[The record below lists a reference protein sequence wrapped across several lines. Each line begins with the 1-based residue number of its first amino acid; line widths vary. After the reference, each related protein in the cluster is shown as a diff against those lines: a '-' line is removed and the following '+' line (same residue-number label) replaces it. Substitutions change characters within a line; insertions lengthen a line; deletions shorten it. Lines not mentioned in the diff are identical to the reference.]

1 MKKRHIA
8 MLSLGALMACTLG
21 LGVFTACDEGGGD
34 AVKPSEYL
42 DGINYYYGDGN
53 DVHLQGWFVSENNDA
68 WKVEEGVSDG
78 GSTVTKLGFNKNT
91 ANNSFSVQIDGEYS
105 DFKYLNITMR
115 AEARGSDRAIAA
127 HLSVANPIPQK
138 DHLNVLGSDLY
149 FDVSADVYTTYTFL
163 VPSVSR
169 QTLDVADYV
178 RLAPDPGIQNT
189 GTTLYTGDIYVKDCW
204 FSKEAP
210 ADGVTPVDDTWR
222 TEAWCG
228 YTVTRGGAD
237 SEATISYEHPADW
250 SRFYRPVPLEEV
262 FLEDGTVNNMLRIRF
277 TSDAV
282 TVGDVTLEDSVEQFQ
297 VGLWGDPDPT
307 SDAQFW
313 QSWFGQYSSYGF
325 ANGSHSSAAT
335 MTVEKDE
342 ETGIITLTC
351 QAAPAL
357 IGLAGN
363 FEEQLW
369 ICFNLESQPQGGEP
383 GGPPGY
389 IAENTPFDGVG
400 QMTILSSEFYYDE
413 TMPEY
418 REPIENESGWSQN
431 GVGAYVISSE
441 KAGVMANVTFD
452 NISPTAWSC
461 LAYDA
466 NSGGKTVAVLTLRN
480 NGSEK
485 VLYGIDWNS
494 EANRQYGFLE
504 AGETKEVRL
513 ENASASGVIN
523 FFLDSCYDANDP
535 SRLPDKEEY
544 SGDVDIISLTYEEGD
559 APVVPVTP
567 GWAGAAVY
575 TVSEEDGITNVVYE
589 GIAPSGWTC
598 IAYDTADANGRTA
611 AVLTIRNNGTEK
623 VLYGIDWNDQNAR
636 VYGFLEAGE
645 TKEVRVENA
654 SAGGVINF
662 FLDSCYDANDPTRL
676 PDKEE
681 YSGDVD
687 IVSLTYEEGDA
698 PVVPVTPGWSGADV
712 YTVSEE
718 NGITNVVYEGIAP
731 SGWTCIA
738 YDTADANG
746 KTAAILTIRNNG
758 TEKVLYGID
767 WNDQNARVYGFL
779 EAGETKEVRVENAS
793 ASGPINFFIDSCYDA
808 NDPARLP
815 EKDSYSGNVDILS
828 LVYADGPAPVVPSDS
843 AWAGAAVYTV
853 SEEDGVTNV
862 TYEGVAPQDWTCIS
876 YGVTDA
882 IRRPVVFLTVRNN
895 GEKKML
901 YGIDLDNADA
911 RVYGYLEPGEIKQ
924 LRLESAEAYT
934 VINFFLDSC
943 YYGAPYE
950 SYTDSYS
957 GSIDILALEF
967 AAEDEVIDITANTDK
982 VFPTGRVKLTW
993 AAANGADV
1001 TVSCTKDGAP
1011 AEDMTPVFGEYMT
1024 ITELGTYVFTFEA
1037 DGAVTAVWVVRCV
1050 ERPIYIPDPEP
1061 DPEPESAW
1069 VDSGTGSFDITP
1081 AVDGSVQVTYD
1092 KTEGPRDWSCV
1103 TFDASDKIKD
1113 YNTVVVTLWNN
1124 GSVPAYV
1131 GVNWGSDT
1139 DTYATERKYVTIAAG
1154 AEKTIEVPYYGS
1166 TLSRAIDASV
1176 NIFIDSCYASETDK
1190 PTTFS
1195 GSVTIVSV
1203 DFLNKEPA
1211 ETSPWSGAGVYTVTA
1226 EEGVS
1231 NITYSDV
1238 LPTGWTCVSYQVSDE
1253 ERQNTVIVTL
1263 RNNGTEKVLYGIN
1276 LDDPKARVYGYL
1288 EAGETKEVKVQSAN
1302 AYTAIDLFLDSC
1314 YYGDPY
1320 APEKDSYSGNVD
1332 ILGVKF
1338 TAEQPEEPEEPDD
1351 PEPEEPVQSIW
1362 RTDAANLSISGN
1374 TVTLNALP
1382 IDAWQNINTDI
1393 SLSGECT
1400 ITLSITNRTGAIAKF
1415 KLSAM
1420 KDTESGWADLEGNGT
1435 TVCWMEIPADATYE
1449 LTITVSATDAPLAKH
1464 LMLMID
1470 CWATGDKVTETGGDC
1485 PAGPYSGT
1493 VELGEL
1499 NIETSAPE
1507 VPSEEDITASLTFEK
1522 AAETDPTTIN
1532 GTTLSWEN
1540 LTVGSWDAGFKAEYD
1555 LDDYRLAIVINIRNT
1570 SDHTV
1575 RFYAAART
1583 ADWGA
1588 SAFGETRVVAE
1599 SGESVVLTIFLTG
1612 EQPSQVGLIVLY
1624 GEIWETWDTESYD
1637 QRPADENGDYLT
1649 TVSGSMEIVSVK
1661 VS

>member
-342 ETGIITLTC
+342 ETGVITLTC

-418 REPIENESGWSQN
+418 REPVVNESGWSQN
-431 GVGAYVISSE
+431 GVGAYIISSE

-466 NSGGKTVAVLTLRN
+466 SSGGKTVAVLTLRN

-494 EANRQYGFLE
+494 EANRQYGFIE

-544 SGDVDIISLTYEEGD
+544 SGDVDIVSLTYEEGD
-559 APVVPVTP
+559 TPVVPVTP

-575 TVSEEDGITNVVYE
+575 TVSEED
-589 GIAPSGWTC
+589 
-598 IAYDTADANGRTA
+598 
-611 AVLTIRNNGTEK
+611 
-623 VLYGIDWNDQNAR
+623 
-636 VYGFLEAGE
+636 
-645 TKEVRVENA
+645 
-654 SAGGVINF
+654 
-662 FLDSCYDANDPTRL
+662 
-676 PDKEE
+676 
-681 YSGDVD
+681 
-687 IVSLTYEEGDA
+687 
-698 PVVPVTPGWSGADV
+698 
-712 YTVSEE
+712 
-718 NGITNVVYEGIAP
+718 GITNVVYEGIAP

-843 AWAGAAVYTV
+843 AWTGAAIYTV
-853 SEEDGVTNV
+853 SEKDGVTNV

-950 SYTDSYS
+950 SYADSYS

-1069 VDSGTGSFDITP
+1069 TQNGNNAYDFSEQS
-1081 AVDGSVQVTYD
+1081 DGSLTVTYS
-1092 KTEGPRDWSCV
+1092 ENGPAEWSCL
-1103 TFDASDKIKD
+1103 AYDKD
-1113 YNTVVVTLWNN
+1113 EADGYLYAVVTLRNDGTVKVLYGIDWNN
-1124 GSVPAYV
+1124 AE
-1131 GVNWGSDT
+1131 D
-1139 DTYATERKYVTIAAG
+1139 RKYGFIEPGDTVIVEVSKPNARSAAG
-1154 AEKTIEVPYYGS
+1154 PI
-1166 TLSRAIDASV
+1166 
-1176 NIFIDSCYASETDK
+1176 NIFIDSCYGAGYASEK
-1190 PTTFS
+1190 PKSFS
-1195 GSVTIVSV
+1195 GRVTIRSVTYSNETTV
-1203 DFLNKEPA
+1203 EPA
-1211 ETSPWSGAGVYTVTA
+1211 PESPWTANSNYFTADGNTITFEGLPIGSWTGVTQSVSLTEAGTYVLFVT
-1226 EEGVS
+1226 
-1231 NITYSDV
+1231 NNSDHWMKFKFNP
-1238 LPTGWTCVSYQVSDE
+1238 LDE
-1253 ERQNTVIVTL
+1253 
-1263 RNNGTEKVLYGIN
+1263 NGN
-1276 LDDPKARVYGYL
+1276 LDGDNGPASWMEIPSRATYELSFTLTADQASRTKQFILLIDCWVSGDTVY
-1288 EAGETKEVKVQSAN
+1288 ETKEPCPA
-1302 AYTAIDLFLDSC
+1302 
-1314 YYGDPY
+1314 GPY
-1320 APEKDSYSGNVD
+1320 DGSITVSEWMLKE
-1332 ILGVKF
+1332 
-1338 TAEQPEEPEEPDD
+1338 EQPEEPDD
-1351 PEPEEPVQSIW
+1351 PEPEEPAVPVAEWKCGAPGHPYTFTNNDGTWTIEY
-1362 RTDAANLSISGN
+1362 ANSPQWTSMDTAFVYTAQMTSVLKIPVTNNNDFVIKVRFDTMKNDENGFW
-1374 TVTLNALP
+1374 VTLL
-1382 IDAWQNINTDI
+1382 Q
-1393 SLSGECT
+1393 
-1400 ITLSITNRTGAIAKF
+1400 
-1415 KLSAM
+1415 
-1420 KDTESGWADLEGNGT
+1420 GNE
-1435 TVCWMEIPADATYE
+1435 VEIPAKGSVTIELQIDAGSEVAGLLGFVDMYGTQAGS
-1449 LTITVSATDAPLAKH
+1449 ISIAPL
-1464 LMLMID
+1464 I
-1470 CWATGDKVTETGGDC
+1470 
-1485 PAGPYSGT
+1485 
-1493 VELGEL
+1493 
-1499 NIETSAPE
+1499 IEEASAPE
-1507 VPSEEDITASLTFEK
+1507 VPAEKDITASLTFVK
-1522 AAETDPTTIN
+1522 AGDTDPTTIENNKIIWTDLPIDNPN
-1532 GTTLSWEN
+1532 GNWN
-1540 LTVGSWDAGFKAEYD
+1540 AGFKANYD
-1555 LDDYRLAIVINIRNT
+1555 MQDGETTIKLTLKNT
-1570 SDHTV
+1570 SDHAVRVWASLRNIAWNPEFGSTGLVIAAGAEGTV
-1575 RFYAAART
+1575 TITLSAEKAA
-1583 ADWGA
+1583 
-1588 SAFGETRVVAE
+1588 
-1599 SGESVVLTIFLTG
+1599 
-1612 EQPSQVGLIVLY
+1612 QVGIISFYCEL
-1624 GEIWETWDTESYD
+1624 WANWSDDYD
-1637 QRPADENGDYLT
+1637 QRPTEE

>member
-325 ANGSHSSAAT
+325 SNGSHSSTAT

-383 GGPPGY
+383 GGAPGY

-418 REPIENESGWSQN
+418 REPVENESGWSQN

-466 NSGGKTVAVLTLRN
+466 SSGGKTVAVLTLRN

-544 SGDVDIISLTYEEGD
+544 SGDVDIVSLTYEEGD
-559 APVVPVTP
+559 TPVVPVTP

-575 TVSEEDGITNVVYE
+575 TVSEKD
-589 GIAPSGWTC
+589 
-598 IAYDTADANGRTA
+598 
-611 AVLTIRNNGTEK
+611 
-623 VLYGIDWNDQNAR
+623 
-636 VYGFLEAGE
+636 
-645 TKEVRVENA
+645 
-654 SAGGVINF
+654 
-662 FLDSCYDANDPTRL
+662 
-676 PDKEE
+676 
-681 YSGDVD
+681 
-687 IVSLTYEEGDA
+687 
-698 PVVPVTPGWSGADV
+698 
-712 YTVSEE
+712 
-718 NGITNVVYEGIAP
+718 GITNVVYEGIAP

-808 NDPARLP
+808 NDPTRLP

-843 AWAGAAVYTV
+843 AWTGAAIYTV
-853 SEEDGVTNV
+853 SEKDGITNV
-862 TYEGVAPQDWTCIS
+862 TYEGVGPQDWTCIA

-882 IRRPVVFLTVRNN
+882 IRRPVVFLTLRNN

-943 YYGAPYE
+943 YDGAPYE

-1050 ERPIYIPDPEP
+1050 ERPIYVPDPEP
-1061 DPEPESAW
+1061 DPEPETEW
-1069 VDSGTGSFDITP
+1069 VDSGTGSFDLTP
-1081 AVDGSVQVTYD
+1081 ASDGSVQVTYP
-1092 KTEGPRDWSCV
+1092 EAGPAEWSCIAY
-1103 TFDASDKIKD
+1103 DAPEADN
-1113 YNTVVVTLWNN
+1113 YLYAVVTLRNDGAVRVLYGIDWNDQN
-1124 GSVPAYV
+1124 ARVYGFLEAGDTVSVEVSKPKTR
-1131 GVNWGSDT
+1131 S
-1139 DTYATERKYVTIAAG
+1139 AAG
-1154 AEKTIEVPYYGS
+1154 PINV
-1166 TLSRAIDASV
+1166 
-1176 NIFIDSCYASETDK
+1176 FIDSCYDAGYENDR
-1190 PTTFS
+1190 PGMFS
-1195 GSVTIVSV
+1195 GKVTILSVTYSNETTV
-1203 DFLNKEPA
+1203 EPA
-1211 ETSPWSGAGVYTVTA
+1211 PESPWTANSNYFTADGNTITFEGLPIGSWTGVTQSVSLAEAGTYVLSVTNNSDHWMKFKLNLQDENGAQIGQD
-1226 EEGVS
+1226 
-1231 NITYSDV
+1231 SD
-1238 LPTGWTCVSYQVSDE
+1238 PCVCWME
-1253 ERQNTVIVTL
+1253 I
-1263 RNNGTEKVLYGIN
+1263 
-1276 LDDPKARVYGYL
+1276 P
-1288 EAGETKEVKVQSAN
+1288 AGETYELKLTVTQEQAASARSMLLMIDCWAAGDKVTETGADCP
-1302 AYTAIDLFLDSC
+1302 A
-1314 YYGDPY
+1314 GP
-1320 APEKDSYSGNVD
+1320 YSGSIVTGE
-1332 ILGVKF
+1332 LTLK
-1338 TAEQPEEPEEPDD
+1338 EQPEEPDD

-1435 TVCWMEIPADATYE
+1435 TICWMEIPADATYE
-1449 LTITVSATDAPLAKH
+1449 LTITVSAADAPLAKH

-1470 CWATGDKVTETGGDC
+1470 CWATGNTVTGTGEPC
-1485 PAGPYSGT
+1485 PEGPYSGT

-1499 NIETSAPE
+1499 NIETSTPE

-1522 AAETDPTTIN
+1522 AAETDPTTIENNKITWTDLPIGDPN
-1532 GTTLSWEN
+1532 GNWN
-1540 LTVGSWDAGFKAEYD
+1540 AGFKAYYD
-1555 LDDYRLAIVINIRNT
+1555 MKDGETTIKLTLKNT
-1570 SDHTV
+1570 SDHAV
-1575 RFYAAART
+1575 RVQASLRNSAWNPEFGSTGLVIAA
-1583 ADWGA
+1583 GA
-1588 SAFGETRVVAE
+1588 EGTITITLSAEEAA
-1599 SGESVVLTIFLTG
+1599 
-1612 EQPSQVGLIVLY
+1612 QVGIISFYCELWAEW
-1624 GEIWETWDTESYD
+1624 GEGYD
-1637 QRPADENGDYLT
+1637 QRPTDENGDYLT

>member
-210 ADGVTPVDDTWR
+210 VDGVTPVDDTWR

-383 GGPPGY
+383 GGAPGY

-418 REPIENESGWSQN
+418 REPVENESGWSQN

-466 NSGGKTVAVLTLRN
+466 SSGGKTVAVLTLRN

-485 VLYGIDWNS
+485 VLYGIDWNN

-513 ENASASGVIN
+513 ENASAS
-523 FFLDSCYDANDP
+523 
-535 SRLPDKEEY
+535 
-544 SGDVDIISLTYEEGD
+544 
-559 APVVPVTP
+559 
-567 GWAGAAVY
+567 
-575 TVSEEDGITNVVYE
+575 
-589 GIAPSGWTC
+589 
-598 IAYDTADANGRTA
+598 
-611 AVLTIRNNGTEK
+611 
-623 VLYGIDWNDQNAR
+623 
-636 VYGFLEAGE
+636 
-645 TKEVRVENA
+645 
-654 SAGGVINF
+654 GVINF

-712 YTVSEE
+712 YKVSGKD
-718 NGITNVVYEGIAP
+718 GITNVVYEGIAP

-746 KTAAILTIRNNG
+746 RTAAIITIRNNG

-843 AWAGAAVYTV
+843 AWTGAAIYTV
-853 SEEDGVTNV
+853 SEKDGITNV
-862 TYEGVAPQDWTCIS
+862 TYEGVGPQDWTCIA
-876 YGVTDA
+876 YGVTDE
-882 IRRPVVFLTVRNN
+882 IRRPVVFLTLRNN

-943 YYGAPYE
+943 YDGAPYE

-993 AAANGADV
+993 TAANGADV

-1050 ERPIYIPDPEP
+1050 ERPIYVPDPEP
-1061 DPEPESAW
+1061 DPEPETEW
-1069 VDSGTGSFDITP
+1069 VDSGTGSFDLTP
-1081 AVDGSVQVTYD
+1081 AADGLAQITYD
-1092 KTEGPRDWSCV
+1092 KTEGPKDWSCV
-1103 TFDASDKIKD
+1103 TYDASDKIKD
-1113 YNTVVVTLWNN
+1113 YNTVAVTLRNN

-1139 DTYATERKYVTIAAG
+1139 VTNATERKYVTIAAG
-1154 AEKTIEVPYYGS
+1154 TEATIEVPYYGS

-1176 NIFIDSCYASETDK
+1176 NIFIDSCYASESDK
-1190 PTTFS
+1190 PTIYS

-1203 DFLNKEPA
+1203 DFSNKEPA
-1211 ETSPWSGAGVYTVTA
+1211 PESPWTANSNYFTADGNTITFEGLPIGSWTGVTQSVSLTEAGTYVLFVTNNSDHWMKFKLNLQDENGAQIGQD
-1226 EEGVS
+1226 
-1231 NITYSDV
+1231 SD
-1238 LPTGWTCVSYQVSDE
+1238 PCVCWME
-1253 ERQNTVIVTL
+1253 I
-1263 RNNGTEKVLYGIN
+1263 
-1276 LDDPKARVYGYL
+1276 P
-1288 EAGETKEVKVQSAN
+1288 AGETYELKLTVTQEQAASARSMLLMIDCWAEGDKV
-1302 AYTAIDLFLDSC
+1302 TGTGEPC
-1314 YYGDPY
+1314 
-1320 APEKDSYSGNVD
+1320 PEGPYSGSIVTGE
-1332 ILGVKF
+1332 LTLKK
-1338 TAEQPEEPEEPDD
+1338 QPEEPEEPDD
-1351 PEPEEPVQSIW
+1351 PDDQEPEEPAVPVAEWKCGASGHPYTFTNNDGTWTIEY
-1362 RTDAANLSISGN
+1362 ANSPQWTNMDTAFVYTAQMTSVLKIPVTNNNDFVIKVRFDTMKNNENGVW
-1374 TVTLNALP
+1374 VTLL
-1382 IDAWQNINTDI
+1382 Q
-1393 SLSGECT
+1393 
-1400 ITLSITNRTGAIAKF
+1400 
-1415 KLSAM
+1415 
-1420 KDTESGWADLEGNGT
+1420 GNE
-1435 TVCWMEIPADATYE
+1435 VEIPAKGSVTIELQIDAGSEVAGLLGFVDMYGTQAGS
-1449 LTITVSATDAPLAKH
+1449 ISIAPL
-1464 LMLMID
+1464 I
-1470 CWATGDKVTETGGDC
+1470 
-1485 PAGPYSGT
+1485 
-1493 VELGEL
+1493 
-1499 NIETSAPE
+1499 IEEASAPE
-1507 VPSEEDITASLTFEK
+1507 VPAEKDITASLTFVK
-1522 AAETDPTTIN
+1522 AGDTDPTTIENNKIIWTDLPIDNPN
-1532 GTTLSWEN
+1532 GNWN
-1540 LTVGSWDAGFKAEYD
+1540 AGFKANYD
-1555 LDDYRLAIVINIRNT
+1555 MQDGETTIKLTLKNT
-1570 SDHTV
+1570 SDHAVRVWASLRNIAWNPEFGSTGLVIAAGAEGTV
-1575 RFYAAART
+1575 TIALSAEEAAQVGIISFYCELW
-1583 ADWGA
+1583 ADW
-1588 SAFGETRVVAE
+1588 S
-1599 SGESVVLTIFLTG
+1599 
-1612 EQPSQVGLIVLY
+1612 
-1624 GEIWETWDTESYD
+1624 DDYD
-1637 QRPADENGDYLT
+1637 QRPTDENGDYLT